1 MSAAATAAGYLY
13 AAGRL
18 RGRGTKCGDKNT
30 YSSEGEALQNAV
42 HRTGKGAPALRAYRC
57 QLCNAWHLTKQVARA

>member
-18 RGRGTKCGDKNT
+18 GRRREPCGKNCYPT
-30 YSSEGEALQNAV
+30 EGEALGQAV
-42 HRTGKGAPALRAYRC
+42 HRTRKGAPALRAYHCSACR
-57 QLCNAWHLTKQVARA
+57 AWHLTSRV